1 MALVSVM
8 AICDSP
14 TDTEPRYF
22 GISCDEPLAKDFW
35 VSQPHTVVG
44 LYRQSVSFGRTYS
57 LGVGTHYFEINTS
70 APSSAE
76 WYAKVYVG
84 QIKDSKVSDEEVA
97 EGRLGND
104 LPNLRIS
111 VTVKEETVEGKVVET
126 ASSAPAGGTAV
137 APPPK
142 PTKPWYLHL
151 EPYVVIGGVIALIGG
166 LWYLSRRG
174 VRYGSSGG

>member
-8 AICDSP
+8 AMCDSP
-14 TDTEPRYF
+14 TDTEARYF
-22 GISCDEPLAKDFW
+22 GISVDEPLAKDFW
-35 VSQPHTVVG
+35 VSQPQNTVG

-57 LGVGTHYFEINTS
+57 LPAGTHYFEINTS
-70 APSSAE
+70 APSDAG

-111 VTVKEETVEGKVVET
+111 VTVKEEVVEGKTVET
-126 ASSAPAGGTAV
+126 VSSAPAGGTAV
-137 APPPK
+137 APPAAP
-142 PTKPWYLHL
+142 PKPWYLHH
-151 EPYVVIGGVIALIGG
+151 EPYLIAGGVIALIAGA
-166 LWYLSRRG
+166 WYLSRRG
-174 VRYGSSGG
+174 VRYGSS

>member
-57 LGVGTHYFEINTS
+57 LPQGTHYFEVNTS
-70 APSSAE
+70 APSDAG

-111 VTVKEETVEGKVVET
+111 VTVKEEVVEGKTVET
-126 ASSAPAGGTAV
+126 VSSAPAGGTAT

-142 PTKPWYLHL
+142 PAKPWYEEYAPVL
-151 EPYVVIGGVIALIGG
+151 VGGGLVALILGS
-166 LWYLSRRG
+166 WYLSKRR
-174 VRYGSSGG
+174 R